1 METLIRK
8 CQLSDLPV
16 LREIAYRT
24 YAEAYRHLNTPENMQ
39 AYLDYA
45 FDPQYLR
52 AQLLNSQSS
61 FFFLYVD
68 GCLAGYLKLNEHD
81 AQTDLK
87 DPAGLE
93 IERIYVVKDFQGR
106 GLGRLLAQQAL
117 EFARARHKAFAWLS
131 VWLKNPGAI
140 EFYRKLGF
148 QPAGTRFFVMGDER
162 QEDYI
167 MRLDLGQA
175 N

>member
-1 METLIRK
+1 MNTTLRQ
-8 CQLSDLPV
+8 CDLADLTV
-16 LREIAYRT
+16 LRQIAYQT
-24 YAEAYRHLNTPENMQ
+24 YDQAYRHLNTPENMQ
-39 AYLDYA
+39 AYLEHA
-45 FDPQYLR
+45 FNPAYLQS
-52 AQLLNSQSS
+52 QLLNPNST

-68 GCLAGYLKLNEHD
+68 DCLAGYLKVNELE

-87 DPAGLE
+87 DPDAFE
-93 IERIYVVKDFQGR
+93 IERIYVVKEFQGR
-106 GLGRLLAQQAL
+106 GLGRLLAQRAL
-117 EFARARHKAFAWLS
+117 ALARARGKKFAWLS

-167 MRLDLGQA
+167 MRLELG
-175 N
+175 